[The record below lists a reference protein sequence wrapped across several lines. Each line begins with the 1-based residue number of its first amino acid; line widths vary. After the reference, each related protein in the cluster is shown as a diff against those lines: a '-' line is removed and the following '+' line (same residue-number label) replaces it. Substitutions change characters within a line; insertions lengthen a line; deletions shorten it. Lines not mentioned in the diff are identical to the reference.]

1 MYDMRNQYYHGGDQR
16 FFAGPFLGGLLGG
29 VLGSALFFP
38 RPFVPFGGYGYP
50 GFGFPGYGFG
60 YGYGFPYY

>member
-1 MYDMRNQYYHGGDQR
+1 MYDMRNQYYYGGDQR

-38 RPFVPFGGYGYP
+38 RPFGLFGGYP